1 MGFRRSA
8 ALTRAR
14 AGHTSVA
21 MELRHLE
28 QIVAIAR
35 HGGFGEAARRLGISQ
50 PTLSK
55 SIARLESQ
63 MSIMLFHRDGGRA
76 RPTSYGQFLADRGET
91 LLKEFQD
98 LNREFKRLVHG
109 EKGQLRIGVGPAPM
123 IGLLPGIVAGM
134 TRQFPGLALHTTQDN
149 AVRIVRDLVDGAY
162 DAAFVYYGVATP
174 FEELI
179 RIKVMERPY
188 VAAVRAGHPAAQ
200 HDHPLTPRELLR
212 HRIAAGVM
220 IPAFAEWTGP
230 VTGVE
235 AENLKGFSSD
245 SYDLI
250 RTQVLDNDFV
260 SVAPDFIFEADVK
273 AGLMVHAPITWDG
286 IYECWMLTT
295 RERWGSPQL
304 KALAELAKVVG
315 GVAKPAPLRR
325 RAAESVA

>member
-1 MGFRRSA
+1 MD
-8 ALTRAR
+8 
-14 AGHTSVA
+14 
-21 MELRHLE
+21 LRHLE

-63 MSIMLFHRDGGRA
+63 MAVALFHRDGGRA
-76 RPTSYGQFLADRGET
+76 RPTAYGQFLADRGGV

-134 TRQFPGLALHTTQDN
+134 TRQFPGIALHTTQDN
-149 AVRIVRDLVDGAY
+149 AVRIVRDLVNGAY
-162 DAAFVYYGVATP
+162 DTAFVYHGVASP
-174 FEELI
+174 FDDLI

-188 VAAVRAGHPAAQ
+188 VATVRTGHPAASAS
-200 HDHPLTPRELLR
+200 HPLTPRQLLQ
-212 HRIAAGVM
+212 HRIAAGIMV
-220 IPAFAEWTGP
+220 PEFYDWAGQLS
-230 VTGVE
+230 GVE

-250 RTQVLDNDFV
+250 RTQVLEHGFV
-260 SVAPDFIFEADVK
+260 SVAPDFIFEAEVK
-273 AGLMVHAPITWDG
+273 AGLMVEVPLTWGG
-286 IYECWMLTT
+286 IYECWMLAT
-295 RERWGSPQL
+295 RERWNSPQL

-315 GVAKPAPLRR
+315 GIAKKPAAARR
-325 RAAESVA
+325 RVAERAA